1 MTKVRAPITVENA
14 LFRVLGEIGI
24 EVAAQITN
32 RGTDYLRALS
42 DPDRR
47 ERLTIEDAIKL
58 DLQYREGGG
67 LGFPIYE
74 TYGRIV
80 EAMASER
87 FADAAA
93 IGKVTVR
100 HAKEAGEATAALV
113 AAAQPGADRAVLEA
127 ALRELEQ
134 ADDATAESIAT
145 VRQALARARDAP
157 YLPDG

>member
-93 IGKVTVR
+93 IGAVTVR

-113 AAAQPGADRAVLEA
+113 AAAQPGADRLVLEA

-134 ADDATAESIAT
+134 ADDATADSIAT